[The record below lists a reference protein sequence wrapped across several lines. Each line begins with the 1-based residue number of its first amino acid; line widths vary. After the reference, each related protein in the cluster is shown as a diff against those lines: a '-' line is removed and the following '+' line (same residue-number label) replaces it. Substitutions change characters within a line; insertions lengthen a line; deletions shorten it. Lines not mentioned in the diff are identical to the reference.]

1 MRRKENDATEYPAA
15 IAQVEREL
23 LILERQIRVMQEFL
37 HAYGATADREVV
49 FDETLKNDAQRK
61 VRRAD
66 LLACNADYQQ
76 TLIAYQKQCDCREQ
90 LQIDLSQLRNEFSVL
105 KLELRRAIV
114 FQEHQLLEAA

>member
-1 MRRKENDATEYPAA
+1 MLLNEYPTA

-23 LILERQIRVMQEFL
+23 LNLEKQSLAAQESL
-37 HAYGATADREVV
+37 NAHSAAAEREVV
-49 FDETLKNDAQRK
+49 FDESLKNDAQRK
-61 VRRAD
+61 ARRAD

-76 TLIAYQKQCDCREQ
+76 ILAAHQKQCDCREQ
-90 LQIDLSQLRNEFSVL
+90 LQIDLSLFRNEFSVL

>member
-1 MRRKENDATEYPAA
+1 MLLNEYPAA

-23 LILERQIRVMQEFL
+23 LGLEKQIRAVQESL
-37 HAYGATADREVV
+37 HAHGATADREVV

-61 VRRAD
+61 ARRAD

-76 TLIAYQKQCDCREQ
+76 TLAAHQERCDCREQ
-90 LQIDLSQLRNEFSVL
+90 LRIDLSQLRNEFSVL